1 MSGGGFKFTTL
12 SRAPPLLLG
21 RVCAPSTSRPRS
33 FGLSPA
39 SPTPSPPGLPLV
51 CCRENRE
58 SGLRPARHPLGMLG
72 RRDRLA
78 AGWARP
84 SSQGGGAGACRDC
97 GRAPPAH
104 LRGRWEPP
112 GSAGSPERPP
122 TPSLPASGGGASR
135 GGGEVRRR
143 ESDLRAARGSL
154 ESKAQPES
162 GVRLPTA
169 HRGGAG
175 RGGARWEVVSAR
187 RARCEFSIRPPSSQS
202 PPAGNDNSLGKCLAP
217 GESLGRGAGA
227 RLAQNGYNKVPARPA
242 APLQESVRAGG
253 WAPPLLI

>member
-1 MSGGGFKFTTL
+1 
-12 SRAPPLLLG
+12 
-21 RVCAPSTSRPRS
+21 
-33 FGLSPA
+33 
-39 SPTPSPPGLPLV
+39 
-51 CCRENRE
+51 
-58 SGLRPARHPLGMLG
+58 MLG

-78 AGWARP
+78 AGRARP

-154 ESKAQPES
+154 ESKAQLEN

-169 HRGGAG
+169 HPGRGGAG
-175 RGGARWEVVSAR
+175 RGPVGGGL
-187 RARCEFSIRPPSSQS
+187 RPQSEDYREDGMDLGSDAGSSSSSSSTAPVRS
-202 PPAGNDNSLGKCLAP
+202 PT
-217 GESLGRGAGA
+217 
-227 RLAQNGYNKVPARPA
+227 
-242 APLQESVRAGG
+242 
-253 WAPPLLI
+253 PPK